1 MTNTNDKNQVLDP
14 APPTEQRPEDH
25 SEPAAQAEGAAAAA
39 PEEAKGLTGVD
50 AAPLPPPSR
59 EEIESLRS
67 ECADLRDQLPRKRA
81 DFGNYR
87 KPVARDPAQADLDGA
102 ASVLKALIPALDN
115 LERALSA
122 GAPEGSLREGVELIQ
137 RDLKGI
143 LESQGVVIHDP
154 TGQPFDPNIHQ
165 ALSHEVVPGVPEGT
179 VVEVFRKG
187 YFLRDRLLRPAL
199 VKVAAEAR
207 NDGDGGE
214 PQRVH

>member
-1 MTNTNDKNQVLDP
+1 MSKPNDKNQVLDP
-14 APPTEQRPEDH
+14 AATPEDH
-25 SEPAAQAEGAAAAA
+25 PQEPAASGGDSPAGAA
-39 PEEAKGLTGVD
+39 PEEPKGLTGVD

-59 EEIESLRS
+59 EEIEAIRA
-67 ECADLRDQLPRKRA
+67 ECTELRDQLLRNRA
-81 DFGNYR
+81 DFENYR
-87 KPVARDPAQADLDGA
+87 KRVERDKHQASLDGA
-102 ASVLKALIPALDN
+102 ASVLKALVPALDN
-115 LERALSA
+115 LERALATSA
-122 GAPEGSLREGVELIQ
+122 SEDALREGVELIH
-137 RDLKGI
+137 RDLVGV

-199 VKVAAEAR
+199 VKVAAEEHK
-207 NDGDGGE
+207 DGEG

>member
-1 MTNTNDKNQVLDP
+1 MSKPNDKNQVLDP
-14 APPTEQRPEDH
+14 AATPEDRPQ
-25 SEPAAQAEGAAAAA
+25 EPAASGGDSPAGAA
-39 PEEAKGLTGVD
+39 PEEPKGLTGVD

-59 EEIESLRS
+59 EEIEAIRAECS
-67 ECADLRDQLPRKRA
+67 ELRDQLLRKRA
-81 DFGNYR
+81 DFENYR
-87 KPVARDPAQADLDGA
+87 KRVERDKHQASLDGA
-102 ASVLKALIPALDN
+102 ASVLKALVPALDN
-115 LERALSA
+115 LERALATSA
-122 GAPEGSLREGVELIQ
+122 SEDALREGVELIH
-137 RDLKGI
+137 RDLVGV

-199 VKVAAEAR
+199 VKVAAEEHK
-207 NDGDGGE
+207 DGEG

>member
-1 MTNTNDKNQVLDP
+1 MSKPNDKNQVLDP
-14 APPTEQRPEDH
+14 AATPEDH
-25 SEPAAQAEGAAAAA
+25 PQEPAASGGDSPAGAA
-39 PEEAKGLTGVD
+39 PEEPKGLTGVD

-59 EEIESLRS
+59 EEIEAIRA
-67 ECADLRDQLPRKRA
+67 ECTELRDQLLRKRA
-81 DFGNYR
+81 DFENYR
-87 KPVARDPAQADLDGA
+87 KRVERDKHQASLDGA
-102 ASVLKALIPALDN
+102 ASVLKALVPALDN
-115 LERALSA
+115 LERALATSA
-122 GAPEGSLREGVELIQ
+122 SEDALREGVELIH
-137 RDLKGI
+137 RDLVGV

-199 VKVAAEAR
+199 VKVAAEEHK
-207 NDGDGGE
+207 DGEG